1 MPGKRPPSPWDQARP
16 TRAPERNAARAS
28 RRDAP
33 GGGGEGERP
42 GADELRLY
50 GLNACLAAFMARPEA
65 LRKVWL
71 RADRMPRLKA
81 VLAWCV
87 QHRLGYRVV
96 EDGDL
101 ERLSGSEHHEGVC
114 IAFRRRPEQTLDAW
128 LAALRP
134 GPCLALW
141 LGGVG
146 NPHNLGA
153 ILRSAAHF
161 GVAGLL
167 LDADDPL
174 ALSGAACR
182 VAEGGA
188 EAVPLVR
195 LPPLPQTLKAL
206 RAAGFETAA
215 TLVRGGEDVFR
226 TALPARLVLAMGA
239 EGEGLPAGQ
248 AAALG
253 QALCIPGSG
262 SVESLNVSA
271 ASAVFLGEWRRRHPQ
286 PAGM

>member
-1 MPGKRPPSPWDQARP
+1 MPDRRPPSPWDKARP
-16 TRAPERNAARAS
+16 ARAPERSAARAP

-33 GGGGEGERP
+33 GGGDGERP
-42 GADELRLY
+42 GADELRLH
-50 GLNACLAAFMARPEA
+50 GLNACLAAFAARPEA

-71 RADRMPRLKA
+71 RADRMPRLKT

-96 EDGDL
+96 EDADL

-114 IAFRRRPEQTLDAW
+114 IAFRRRPEPSLDAW
-128 LAALRP
+128 LATLRP

-174 ALSGAACR
+174 ALSGSACR

-195 LPPLPQTLKAL
+195 LPPLAQALKAL

-215 TLVRGGEDVFR
+215 TVVRGGEDLFR
-226 TALPARLVLAMGA
+226 AALPARLVLAMGA
-239 EGEGLPAGQ
+239 EGEGLSTGQ
-248 AAALG
+248 ADALG
-253 QALCIPGSG
+253 RALCIPGSG
-262 SVESLNVSA
+262 AVESLNVSA
-271 ASAVFLGEWRRRHPQ
+271 ATAVFLGEWRRRHPL
-286 PAGM
+286 PATG